1 LAKQNYRHMKKQ
13 KEAARLAR
21 QVEKQQR
28 RQTRPIDET
37 GATEGGDPGVP
48 DAAQAT
54 NDGIAKV

>member
-1 LAKQNYRHMKKQ
+1 MKKQ